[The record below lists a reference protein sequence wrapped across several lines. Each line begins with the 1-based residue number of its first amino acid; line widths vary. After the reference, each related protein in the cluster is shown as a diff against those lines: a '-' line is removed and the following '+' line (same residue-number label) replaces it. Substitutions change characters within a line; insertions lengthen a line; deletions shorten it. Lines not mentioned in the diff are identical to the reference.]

1 MTAEYDVKVPH
12 NPYGKSIYAD
22 AFWEFYDS
30 DHQNMK
36 IEYDTVQEAVKASR
50 SMYNIMCKNRI
61 FDIIISRRKN
71 VLYVIRSGK
80 DDNHSEKVRMKNE

>member
-12 NPYGKSIYAD
+12 NPYGKSIYSNT
-22 AFWEFYDS
+22 FWEFYES

-50 SMYNIMCKNRI
+50 SMYNITCKNRI
-61 FDIIISRRKN
+61 FDINISRIKN
-71 VLYVIRSGK
+71 VLYVIRSGN
-80 DDNHSEKVRMKNE
+80 DDNH